1 MLATLPRVAPTEMTQ
16 MPTLTFA
23 SSIERHV
30 ACPPASVDAS
40 TVGEALARYF
50 EANPAV
56 RAYVLD
62 EQGVVRHHVAVF
74 LDGTQL
80 RDRAAL
86 DEPVSATTEIYV
98 MQSLSGG

>member
-1 MLATLPRVAPTEMTQ
+1 

-30 ACPPASVDAS
+30 ACPGEAVDAR
-40 TVGEALARYF
+40 TVGEALERYF
-50 EANPAV
+50 EAHPAV
-56 RAYVLD
+56 RTYVLD
-62 EQGVVRHHVAVF
+62 EQGCVRHHVAVF
-74 LDGTQL
+74 LDGVQL
-80 RDRAAL
+80 RSRARL

>member
-1 MLATLPRVAPTEMTQ
+1 

-30 ACPPASVDAS
+30 ACPSAEVEAS

-50 EANPAV
+50 EARPAV
-56 RAYVLD
+56 RTYVLD
-62 EQGVVRHHVAVF
+62 EQGIVRHHVAIF
-74 LDGTQL
+74 LDGAQL
-80 RDRAAL
+80 RSRARL
-86 DEPVSATTEIYV
+86 DEPVSEGTEIYV